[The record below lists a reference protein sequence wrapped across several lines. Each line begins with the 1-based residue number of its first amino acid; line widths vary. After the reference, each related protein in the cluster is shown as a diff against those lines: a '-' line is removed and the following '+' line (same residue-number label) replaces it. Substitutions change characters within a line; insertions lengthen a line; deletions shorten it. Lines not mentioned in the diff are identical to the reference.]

1 MLVDGRV
8 LIVVAAFVIA
18 AVPHEVLFIII
29 LVPAKAFVTIVTV
42 LVKDSVIDVP
52 AVVTICDKD
61 G

>member
-1 MLVDGRV
+1 M
-8 LIVVAAFVIA
+8 VAAFVIA